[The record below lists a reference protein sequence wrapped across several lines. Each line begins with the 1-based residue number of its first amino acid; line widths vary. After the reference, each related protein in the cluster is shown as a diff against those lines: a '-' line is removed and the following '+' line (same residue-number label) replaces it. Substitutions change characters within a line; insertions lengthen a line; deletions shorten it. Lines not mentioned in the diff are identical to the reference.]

1 MESKYFNI
9 DWDKV
14 ENKNK
19 NDIKISVDDI
29 SYNINKPLTYFLPPP
44 NIPSTILYQ
53 DVNKDKNLRNSMTLF
68 YLNKTIKWINKYN
81 KFKNLKYLLN
91 KLESKSGYKII
102 YNILRQYVKK
112 NIINWYDLKQN
123 YYDVKIFIKNK
134 LDDKY

>member
-9 DWDKV
+9 NWDKV

-19 NDIKISVDDI
+19 NDKKIIVDDI
-29 SYNINKPLTYFLPPP
+29 SYNKPLTYFLPPS

-81 KFKNLKYLLN
+81 KFKNLKHLLN

-123 YYDVKIFIKNK
+123 YSDVKIFIKNK